1 MKVGDLI
8 YYKRPSFSKRYFG
21 IIIRKRSSISGG
33 IYEISIRRSNG
44 TFATTSTLGKHL
56 TKVKTNESR

>member
-8 YYKRPSFSKRYFG
+8 YYKRPSFNNRYIG
-21 IIIRKRSSISGG
+21 IIINKRTSISGG
-33 IYEISIRRSNG
+33 IYEISIRKSNG
-44 TFATTSTLGKHL
+44 TFVITSTLGRYL